1 MLGLLADAARRYG
14 QAIAMVTHDPVAASY
29 ADRIVLLADGRVAA
43 EYPHTDAAG
52 IAALMLS
59 LEDGR

>member
-1 MLGLLADAARRYG
+1 
-14 QAIAMVTHDPVAASY
+14 MVTHDPVAASF

-43 EYPHTDAAG
+43 EHPRSDAAG

-59 LEDGR
+59 LEGGR